1 MSKDIRYVDFGER
14 CHPLIIINMMLNI
27 NTKTLFQLGIYPF
40 NTIVK
45 ILEDGTFDDSMN
57 PQYLRLNHDE
67 HGNIKY
73 NNLKVLELDKLNN
86 YCHSN
91 TIISNSKYDGLM
103 LVHDYGCEEDTII
116 NYNFI
121 QNSHKLKQQ
130 NFYEN
135 IHSGDFLCFITILF
149 DSNLSVLEYERM
161 SNVLSQK
168 YGVNNFVIVIFTND
182 KNIPENL
189 PKMF

>member
-73 NNLKVLELDKLNN
+73 NNLKVLELTK
-86 YCHSN
+86 
-91 TIISNSKYDGLM
+91 
-103 LVHDYGCEEDTII
+103 
-116 NYNFI
+116 
-121 QNSHKLKQQ
+121 
-130 NFYEN
+130 
-135 IHSGDFLCFITILF
+135 
-149 DSNLSVLEYERM
+149 
-161 SNVLSQK
+161 
-168 YGVNNFVIVIFTND
+168 
-182 KNIPENL
+182 
-189 PKMF
+189 KMKK